1 VLFPTRV
8 WTRVRFPPAPP
19 NLSEQVPNIVYIA
32 TSLDGFIARRDGRID
47 WLMNYPNPENSDF
60 GFSMFLESIDAIIMG
75 RKTFEVVL
83 GFGEWPY
90 TKPVFVLTKS
100 LKEIPAHL
108 QTKASLCQ
116 GDLKTILAQLAAKDI
131 SNIYVDGAKTIQSF
145 INLDLIDELIIS
157 RIPIILGSGIA
168 LFNNLKTEYKF
179 KHISTDVFS
188 NGITKSRYLRDRS
201 AQWETGSPD

>member
-1 VLFPTRV
+1 
-8 WTRVRFPPAPP
+8 
-19 NLSEQVPNIVYIA
+19 LSEQVPNIVYIA